1 MQKDIIRL
9 EKKINL
15 LNDKLDLLL
24 EAQGVTLKKSP
35 EEVDK
40 EEEKKRK
47 ARERQQV
54 TILRKRNFQ
63 ALLDRMS
70 EDHRLRYSAGRELQ
84 RQFNLLNTPSAARI
98 REYQRTKNPNA
109 FDGLTRNK

>member
-1 MQKDIIRL
+1 MQKEIARL

-35 EEVDK
+35 EQVDR

-47 ARERQQV
+47 ARERQQAQ
-54 TILRKRNFQ
+54 ILRKRAMQ
-63 ALLDRMS
+63 AHVERIF
-70 EDHRLRYSAGRELQ
+70 EDMRIKNSVGRELQ

-98 REYQRTKNPNA
+98 REYQRTKSPTA
-109 FDGLTRNK
+109 FDGLTRNR